1 MTRTI
6 RFGVA
11 ISLLFSLGLIPDRM
25 TRAETDCEQQDDCE
39 PWGRVEVITEPLTP
53 YQWEQLLSGN
63 GYVPDPNDEDG
74 PPTWEPP
81 PDTSGNPN
89 DGTPKQEAGP
99 PPDTGPPP
107 VTLPDMDA
115 WKAAIKTAAMA
126 IGGAAG
132 TPGTDADNDS
142 TTDDGSGTATATA
155 SWPADTPDDP
165 DTADTDESAMGMLSI
180 AVVTADGQDP
190 LAFRTKD
197 MPDPDNESETL
208 KKTATRI
215 GGLPGFEH
223 GFVISDS
230 GTDAIVFTDKKQGT
244 PRNVVDFQVTAETLT
259 RLGARFGNTYMGAQ
273 VTPPGRGAMTG
284 SLTCPASTP
293 CSVTAD
299 GDDGVIEVTGYVF
312 NGG

>member
-11 ISLLFSLGLIPDRM
+11 ITLLFPLALIPDR
-25 TRAETDCEQQDDCE
+25 TRGEESDCVAPPGYECPEGDLE
-39 PWGRVEVITEPLTP
+39 FSPLTEDE
-53 YQWEQLLSGN
+53 WEEAYN
-63 GYVPDPNDEDG
+63 RFFPDDK
-74 PPTWEPP
+74 PPPDTDNP

-89 DGTPKQEAGP
+89 DGTPKQEAGRP
-99 PPDTGPPP
+99 RDTGTPL
-107 VTLPDMDA
+107 VA
-115 WKAAIKTAAMA
+115 RKAAIKTVAMA
-126 IGGAAG
+126 IRGAAG
-132 TPGTDADNDS
+132 SSETDADNDS

-155 SWPADTPDDP
+155 NWPADTPDNP
-165 DTADTDESAMGMLSI
+165 DTVDTDESAMGMLSI

-197 MPDPDNESETL
+197 MPNPDNQSETL

-223 GFVISDS
+223 GFVISDG
-230 GTDAIVFTDKKQGT
+230 GTHAIVFTDKKQGT
-244 PRNVVDFQVTAETLT
+244 PKVDAVAAVTERSVVNFRVTAETLT
-259 RLGARFGNTYMGAQ
+259 RLGTRFGNTYFGAQ
-273 VTPPGRGAMTG
+273 VTPPGQGAMTG